1 MFPYLL
7 LSFVLGFL
15 CCSLVS
21 RFFGK
26 YDGLFI
32 VDDSSEEKT
41 QWILDM
47 KNMEDPE
54 NIAKKKRVNLKVCLK

>member
-1 MFPYLL
+1 MFFYLL
-7 LSFVLGFL
+7 ISFLLGFL
-15 CCSLVS
+15 CCFLLSKC
-21 RFFGK
+21 FHP

-41 QWILDM
+41 RWILDM

-54 NIAKKKRVNLKVCLK
+54 NITKKKRVHLKVCLK